1 MTITHELLDEIE
13 RGLDGVPPGP
23 WKSFAGCGYGVWAEH
38 GPNATAICLPYG
50 PRRSP
55 QKPIVGAHIARLDP
69 QTVGELVRLA
79 RIGLEAGDHDLAAA
93 AYLHGAADLKAA
105 IARAEAAEKRASMLE
120 RALAPFATHYQAW
133 MDRYA
138 DNITSSTFPIHTFGD
153 LRRARD
159 ALRRGLPVD
168 PCEAA
173 QSVLNQAAAAIQA
186 VLDGIERADDEAP

>member
-1 MTITHELLDEIE
+1 MLRVTIDLVPGGRPDSVARTIGIIEIANIQTYPDGTADYAVALLKQPPY
-13 RGLDGVPPGP
+13 RGALKEAWRRGKASYGDKALNSIV
-23 WKSFAGCGYGVWAEH
+23 AGEDA
-38 GPNATAICLPYG
+38 AIITA
-50 PRRSP
+50 
-55 QKPIVGAHIARLDP
+55 
-69 QTVGELVRLA
+69 LVTGHHRTK
-79 RIGLEAGDHDLAAA
+79 R
-93 AYLHGAADLKAA
+93 GAADLKAA